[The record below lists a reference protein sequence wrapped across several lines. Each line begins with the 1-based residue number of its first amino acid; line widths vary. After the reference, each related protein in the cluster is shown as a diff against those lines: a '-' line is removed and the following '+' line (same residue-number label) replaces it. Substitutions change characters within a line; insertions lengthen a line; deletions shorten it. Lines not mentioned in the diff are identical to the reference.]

1 MGAIFG
7 GEANLEPQDAPAVQ
21 ARCTASVRALRARC
35 EAGLSLGLGAEYP
48 SPTQDRP
55 SDPAGRSEGV
65 GGSTPQAGH
74 LDRGRRLHRGP
85 IRDRMPGQS
94 AAGARVG
101 GDRMGAHQVAGLQSS
116 TGTRM
121 TAVESEIAVG
131 VRVLDGPG
139 LQTVPSEVRA

>member
-7 GEANLEPQDAPAVQ
+7 GEAGLEPQDAPAVQ
-21 ARCTASVRALRARC
+21 ARCTASVGALQAGC
-35 EAGLSLGLGAEYP
+35 KAGLSLGLGAEYP

-55 SDPAGRSEGV
+55 GDPAGCGEGV
-65 GGSTPQAGH
+65 GGSTPHAGH
-74 LDRGRRLHRGP
+74 LDRGRRIHRDGF
-85 IRDRMPGQS
+85 RDRMPRQS

-116 TGTRM
+116 TGIRM

-139 LQTVPSEVRA
+139 LQMVPSEVRA